1 MKLILT
7 GVLAGIA
14 AGIAVLP
21 AAAADTVLRFNNF
34 LPPQHGQV
42 VDVFEPWAKSVEAA
56 TEGRVRVEF
65 LPSTVAAPPRMFDI
79 VESGAVDVAWGVPA
93 YTPGRFTLTR
103 ALDLPFL
110 GDSAEALSLAYWT
123 VHQEMFEA
131 ANEFDGVKVL
141 AVYTTGPGTIY
152 TTDTPPEAL
161 EELAGKKLRAGGKTP
176 QEVAEAFGAAAVTG
190 PSSEAY
196 EMLARNVVDGA
207 FWTHEAYESYKLGD
221 VVGGQFSVPGG
232 LYNSAVYIIMNQA
245 KWDSLSPKDQDAVW
259 SVSGE
264 VLARLGGQAWDKAD
278 ASAIKLMESDGVIR
292 FRAEGAMLD
301 EIRERLAP
309 LDDAWVAEAEGKGV
323 DGRAALERI
332 RGLAS
337 AN

>member
-1 MKLILT
+1 MKFILT
-7 GVLAGIA
+7 GALAGIA
-14 AGIAVLP
+14 AAVAVLP
-21 AAAADTVLRFNNF
+21 AHAETVLRFNNF

-42 VDVFEPWAKSVEAA
+42 VDVFEPWAKNVEEA

-93 YTPGRFTLTR
+93 YTPGRFTLTK

-110 GDSAEALSLAYWT
+110 GDNAEALSVAYWT
-123 VHQEMFEA
+123 VHQEMFDA

-152 TTDTPPEAL
+152 TTDAPPESL
-161 EELAGKKLRAGGKTP
+161 EGLAGKKFRAGGKTP

-221 VVGGQFSVPGG
+221 VVEGQLSVPGG
-232 LYNSAVYIIMNQA
+232 LYYSAVYIIMNQA
-245 KWDSLSPKDQDAVW
+245 KWDGLSQEDQDAIW

-264 VLARLGGQAWDKAD
+264 ALARLGGQAWDKAD
-278 ASAIKLMESDGVIR
+278 ASAIRLMESDGVTR
-292 FRAEGAMLD
+292 FTAEGAMFD

-309 LDDAWVAEAEGKGV
+309 LDEAWIAEADAKGV
-323 DGRAALERI
+323 DGRAALDRI
-332 RGLAS
+332 RALSGAK
-337 AN
+337 